1 MKRKRAPVSYRELS
15 TDDSS
20 SDDSRG
26 DVEVVKN
33 IVVPQRRS
41 DRAPNRA
48 SHRASNRAP
57 HRAFNRSPSRPQV
70 SSRSR
75 RNRIVS
81 YKELSSDEDMDE
93 DFEEEEGS
101 PPQRVKRQK
110 MTPSASQTRVPRGRQ
125 RGRPTRSRGPVKPV
139 SAKSSPKPKSQ
150 SIASDGHIPPWAS
163 LPYHVLLQIFVY
175 ASHPLHDEN
184 LVQTPSVPWLL
195 SMARMCV
202 NFSKPALT
210 ALYRNPPIYAPEKSR
225 RTKLLQLLLEPRA
238 GHKEDY
244 NVMVKRL
251 ELDATKIAALTAPG
265 PGDIELG
272 ALVKALVTLREI
284 DIFDPLDRPPYRKRT
299 KPLRWR
305 YPDELFEALRQGGL
319 HLKSWRWNSSLCSKG
334 PLWMKEVHEDRSF
347 QSLEE
352 IFLTNYSHLAK
363 RECNDG
369 PTPEELLASAL
380 AVLPRLRSLT
390 FESSSFVNQD
400 LLPLLPNN
408 LVNLGIVNCDSL
420 TSEVLQA
427 FLITHGSR
435 LEELILNHNQA
446 LGISFLPDLKRSCP
460 RLETLRI
467 DLNYYNTLSTH
478 YDSEKYVDLLEEEEI
493 PSWPSTLRTLEMAYL
508 RKWTLG
514 AAKTFFGSLIDSADE
529 LPELRELVIKA
540 IININWRERA
550 AFRDEWIGRFQRVFL
565 RKCAPPNPHLA
576 SLRAFREWKESQVL
590 GSGPTGS
597 SMDLC
602 TKAHTI
608 YSNENLTAGPS
619 RNEGLSSRSDENE
632 DSDVLIAN
640 RRNLQRQSRVTA
652 SDDTEN
658 TESAEIWGKR
668 RLRSRRKA
676 SEGSSEE
683 ASDDETDDWKEESV
697 DERFVQGKCRVV
709 DIRIDNLRP
718 REELFNENDFLD
730 SEVSGDEDWD
740 GNDDIENDG
749 YAW

>member
-1 MKRKRAPVSYRELS
+1 
-15 TDDSS
+15 
-20 SDDSRG
+20 
-26 DVEVVKN
+26 
-33 IVVPQRRS
+33 
-41 DRAPNRA
+41 
-48 SHRASNRAP
+48 
-57 HRAFNRSPSRPQV
+57 
-70 SSRSR
+70 
-75 RNRIVS
+75 
-81 YKELSSDEDMDE
+81 
-93 DFEEEEGS
+93 
-101 PPQRVKRQK
+101 
-110 MTPSASQTRVPRGRQ
+110 
-125 RGRPTRSRGPVKPV
+125 
-139 SAKSSPKPKSQ
+139 
-150 SIASDGHIPPWAS
+150 
-163 LPYHVLLQIFVY
+163 
-175 ASHPLHDEN
+175 
-184 LVQTPSVPWLL
+184 
-195 SMARMCV
+195 MCV

-225 RTKLLQLLLEPRA
+225 RTKLLQLLLEPRS

-251 ELDATKIAALTAPG
+251 ELDATKMAALTAPG
-265 PGDIELG
+265 PGGIELG

-284 DIFDPLDRPPYRKRT
+284 DIFDPFDRPPYRERMKN
-299 KPLRWR
+299 LRWH

-334 PLWMKEVHEDRSF
+334 PLWMKEVHEDRAF

-352 IFLTNYSHLAK
+352 IFLMNYSHFSAEQ
-363 RECNDG
+363 ECNGG
-369 PTPEELLASAL
+369 PTSEELLASAL

-390 FESSSFVNQD
+390 FESSSVVNQD

-408 LVNLGIVNCDSL
+408 LVNLGVVNCSLL
-420 TSEVLQA
+420 TSEVFQA
-427 FLITHGSR
+427 FLLTHGSR
-435 LEELILNHNQA
+435 LEELVLNHNQA
-446 LGISFLPDLKRSCP
+446 LDISFLPDLKRSCP
-460 RLETLRI
+460 RLETLRM
-467 DLNYYNTLSTH
+467 DLNYYSTSSTH
-478 YDSEKYVDLLEEEEI
+478 HDLEKYVDLLKEEEI
-493 PSWPSTLRTLEMAYL
+493 PSWPSTLRTLEMVYL

-565 RKCAPPNPHLA
+565 RKCASPNPHLA
-576 SLRAFREWKESQVL
+576 SLRAFREWKESQGL

-602 TKAHTI
+602 TRADSVD
-608 YSNENLTAGPS
+608 SNVKLTAGPS
-619 RNEGLSSRSDENE
+619 RNEGLSSQSDENKGT
-632 DSDVLIAN
+632 DGDVPIVT
-640 RRNLQRQSRVTA
+640 RRRLQRQSRVTA
-652 SDDTEN
+652 FDDTEN

-668 RLRSRRKA
+668 RLRSRREA
-676 SEGSSEE
+676 SEGPGEG
-683 ASDDETDDWKEESV
+683 ASDDETDDSKEESV

>member
-1 MKRKRAPVSYRELS
+1 
-15 TDDSS
+15 
-20 SDDSRG
+20 
-26 DVEVVKN
+26 
-33 IVVPQRRS
+33 
-41 DRAPNRA
+41 
-48 SHRASNRAP
+48 
-57 HRAFNRSPSRPQV
+57 
-70 SSRSR
+70 
-75 RNRIVS
+75 
-81 YKELSSDEDMDE
+81 
-93 DFEEEEGS
+93 
-101 PPQRVKRQK
+101 
-110 MTPSASQTRVPRGRQ
+110 
-125 RGRPTRSRGPVKPV
+125 
-139 SAKSSPKPKSQ
+139 
-150 SIASDGHIPPWAS
+150 
-163 LPYHVLLQIFVY
+163 
-175 ASHPLHDEN
+175 
-184 LVQTPSVPWLL
+184 
-195 SMARMCV
+195 MCV

-251 ELDATKIAALTAPG
+251 ELDATKMAALTAPG
-265 PGDIELG
+265 PGNIELG

-299 KPLRWR
+299 KTLRWH

-319 HLKSWRWNSSLCSKG
+319 HLKSWRWNSSLCPKG

-352 IFLTNYSHLAK
+352 IFLTNYSHFLAK
-363 RECNDG
+363 QECDDCNDCNDS

-380 AVLPRLRSLT
+380 AVLPKLRSLT
-390 FESSSFVNQD
+390 FESSSIVNQD

-408 LVNLGIVNCDSL
+408 LVNLGIVNCGSL

-435 LEELILNHNQA
+435 LEELVLNHNQA

-467 DLNYYNTLSTH
+467 DLNYYSTFSTH

-576 SLRAFREWKESQVL
+576 SLRAFREWKESQGL
-590 GSGPTGS
+590 GSGTTGS
-597 SMDLC
+597 SVDLC
-602 TKAHTI
+602 TGAGTI
-608 YSNENLTAGPS
+608 DSNEKPTAGPS
-619 RNEGLSSRSDENE
+619 RNEGLSGRSDENE
-632 DSDVLIAN
+632 DMDSDVLIVN
-640 RRNLQRQSRVTA
+640 RRRLQRQSRVTA

-676 SEGSSEE
+676 SEGSSEGG
-683 ASDDETDDWKEESV
+683 SDDETDDWKEESV
-697 DERFVQGKCRVV
+697 DERFCPG
-709 DIRIDNLRP
+709 
-718 REELFNENDFLD
+718 
-730 SEVSGDEDWD
+730 
-740 GNDDIENDG
+740 
-749 YAW
+749 